1 MGYMNRSVIIERLTE
16 LCQDIFDNDKLK
28 LTDATVASDVKGWDS
43 LTNLQLM
50 SEIEDEFDI
59 TFSLGE
65 VQKFKNIGE
74 LVSSIEK
81 HIAE

>member
-1 MGYMNRSVIIERLTE
+1 MNRTEIIEKLTE
-16 LCQDIFDNDKLK
+16 LCQDIFDNYELEI
-28 LTDATVASDVKGWDS
+28 TDATVASDVKGWDS

-65 VQKFKNIGE
+65 VQNFKNVGE
-74 LVSSIEK
+74 LVDSIEK
-81 HIAE
+81 HLAE

>member
-1 MGYMNRSVIIERLTE
+1 MNRTEIMEKLTE
-16 LCQDIFDNDKLK
+16 LCQDIFDNDELEI
-28 LTDATVASDVKGWDS
+28 TDATVASDVKGWDS

-65 VQKFKNIGE
+65 VQNFKNVGE
-74 LVSSIEK
+74 LVDSIEK